1 MQLAQPLKGVG
12 LQAGEEGIHLSII
25 GDANDSQPGA
35 KFDMLSPFTVSA
47 SAWYLQASSEKFQG

>member
-1 MQLAQPLKGVG
+1 MQLAQPFKGVG

-47 SAWYLQASSEKFQG
+47 NAWYLQASSEKFQG